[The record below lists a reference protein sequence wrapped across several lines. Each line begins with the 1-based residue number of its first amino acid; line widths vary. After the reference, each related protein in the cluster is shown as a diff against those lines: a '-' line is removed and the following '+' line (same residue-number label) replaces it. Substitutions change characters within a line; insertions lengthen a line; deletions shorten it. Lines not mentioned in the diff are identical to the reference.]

1 MQNIDIQMILQRLSP
16 IAQGDNMQLTLWGI
30 FLYAIFFLTLLFMAR
45 QKTTKQSVTIMAVAI
60 MLFALIDKVGVGY
73 ATGNVFP
80 ASGCGSF
87 PVLFMRAG
95 LFILPL
101 LAFSIDR
108 ESKARGALIMV
119 AIIAFVY
126 FWLRGMVEM
135 QLLVG
140 GAGLTC

>member
-16 IAQGDNMQLTLWGI
+16 IAQGGNMQLTVWGI
-30 FLYAIFFLTLLFMAR
+30 FLYVIFFLTLFFTAR
-45 QKTTKQSVTIMAVAI
+45 QKTPKQSVTIMCVAV
-60 MLFALIDKVGVGY
+60 MLIALIEKVGVGY
-73 ATGNVFP
+73 ATANLLP

-87 PVLFMRAG
+87 PVLFLRAA
-95 LFILPL
+95 LFILPM
-101 LAFSIDR
+101 LAISIDR

-119 AIIAFVY
+119 AIVAFVY